1 MQHSQVDDELPLLQK
16 KTYLTYH
23 LINLPE
29 HEHGLANYGPG
40 LVWVS
45 VITDNL
51 QGYHE
56 HQNKYAML
64 QWTLGGRE
72 AHLETL
78 EEVESCK
85 CYGRVEMDTTK
96 GIRGWWKVAQE
107 EGGHLHTSC
116 VHQLTH
122 SRTHSPCHIRHV
134 MSLSI
139 SSLLTTL
146 WFTFNMIHHHTLCT
160 HNIKMQGWW
169 GKEVSP
175 TGLPNSVPT
184 WVTCKS
190 TPSLPSVFY
199 CFAHLTCP
207 LNHILHSSKWQ
218 PQTDSYTILLSWHEW
233 HRYCLIYNGSLWLR
247 MLQSEVSSCVI
258 TC

>member
-1 MQHSQVDDELPLLQK
+1 MVYATPKVVQHSQVDNELPLLQK

-85 CYGRVEMDTTK
+85 CYGRVEMDMTK

-107 EGGHLHTSC
+107 EGGHLHTFC

-122 SRTHSPCHIRHV
+122 SRTCSPCHICHV

-139 SSLLTTL
+139 SSLSMTL
-146 WFTFNMIHHHTLCT
+146 WFTFNMIHHRTLCT
-160 HNIKMQGWW
+160 CNIKMQGWW
-169 GKEVSP
+169 APQQGIQRP
-175 TGLPNSVPT
+175 NLWCLLLPGEKKKKAWQKSRNERMQTMTIYSHNSVDKMH
-184 WVTCKS
+184 W
-190 TPSLPSVFY
+190 
-199 CFAHLTCP
+199 
-207 LNHILHSSKWQ
+207 HIPYHVQ
-218 PQTDSYTILLSWHEW
+218 VLL
-233 HRYCLIYNGSLWLR
+233 L
-247 MLQSEVSSCVI
+247 
-258 TC
+258 